1 MENKL
6 KYEPSFE
13 LVSISP
19 RIMLQD
25 QVIHVVIDP
34 ILLTDPTLA
43 TLRDC
48 SKLPQMHSTLPAK
61 KWSSKM
67 SQQQSPLALMEH
79 ILCAFSKWYTW
90 LTLAVEFNSS
100 PRNSDWDN
108 CVKPRNWPTS
118 LCRDRYAI
126 TGSTYLSIPMH
137 RWKGWR

>member
-48 SKLPQMHSTLPAK
+48 SKLPQTRSTLPAK
-61 KWSSKM
+61 KRSSKM
-67 SQQQSPLALMEH
+67 SQQQSPPSALMER
-79 ILCAFSKWYTW
+79 ILCALIEWYT
-90 LTLAVEFNSS
+90 
-100 PRNSDWDN
+100 
-108 CVKPRNWPTS
+108 
-118 LCRDRYAI
+118 
-126 TGSTYLSIPMH
+126 
-137 RWKGWR
+137 